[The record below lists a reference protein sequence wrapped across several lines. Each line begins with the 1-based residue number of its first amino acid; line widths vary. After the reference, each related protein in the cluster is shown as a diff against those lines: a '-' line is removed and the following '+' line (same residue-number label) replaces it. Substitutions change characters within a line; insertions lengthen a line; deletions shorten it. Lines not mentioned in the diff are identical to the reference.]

1 VKTGIGTGDDSDE
14 SRNQFQPD
22 ATVRVIDGP
31 FKESSGTVDAVD
43 HERSTLL
50 VDVSIFGR
58 KTPIE
63 LTFQQLR
70 PL

>member
-1 VKTGIGTGDDSDE
+1 MSGIGTGDDSDE
-14 SRNQFQPD
+14 SRNRFQPGT
-22 ATVRVIDGP
+22 TVRVIDGP

-50 VDVSIFGR
+50 VNVSIFGR

-63 LTFQQLR
+63 LMFQQIR

>member
-1 VKTGIGTGDDSDE
+1 
-14 SRNQFQPD
+14 
-22 ATVRVIDGP
+22 VIDGP

-58 KTPIE
+58 QTPIE
-63 LTFQQLR
+63 LTFQQVR